1 MIDVYTYIIINI
13 FTKNILIKKI
23 CMNKKLIIIVLTII
37 VRFMKQVV

>member
-23 CMNKKLIIIVLTII
+23 CMNKKLIIVLTII
-37 VRFMKQVV
+37 IRFMKQVV

>member
-23 CMNKKLIIIVLTII
+23 CMNKKLIIVLTII
-37 VRFMKQVV
+37 VRFMKQIV

>member
-23 CMNKKLIIIVLTII
+23 CMNKKLIIVLTII

>member
-23 CMNKKLIIIVLTII
+23 CMNKKLIIVLTII
-37 VRFMKQVV
+37 VRFIKQVV